1 MNPFQQYHQRYQ
13 EIKAGMAADLSEE
26 AFLELIRNQPA
37 RLNNLFMAG
46 LGMGTLFLRM
56 GAVIQM
62 SRKMHDGDTS
72 NDALFM
78 KQVMDNLRETL
89 PSDTNWKNLWY
100 SSMQAGS
107 EWEAAIP
114 RDNNKNTV
122 LDRFVT
128 FRNKFV
134 HQYIRLVPE
143 QAGDLRKGLLIM
155 DEMANLFSLFEDG
168 EIILKP
174 SGYYWEKG
182 ADVLELHPF
191 VQTGVHEGLPYL
203 FQGMYNNK
211 TGAKFINTLRGDETE
226 PQPNEPLQ
234 TAFQPMQEAL
244 RGGAGQVFDHSERIQ
259 YYLDCFVGRESE
271 VQSALDWVKGNS
283 ANNVLPIY
291 SEAGMGK
298 GALTAGIIGG
308 LIRDDVPVMYH
319 FCGSG
324 MANSLHAVLYHFIL
338 QGKKMPGMNGAGIW
352 KVEDEAIQ
360 RKMNRLPSRYH
371 DAIRLFQ
378 ALLTE
383 CYAPTAKY
391 QGKPLVVVIDGLDEA
406 FVANSQLKVNDWFY
420 VYNDKDEIEDE
431 WKSPEYI
438 KWIFTYRALPD
449 KNKGGFSLDGRFGL
463 EEILSLQPLQ
473 GLTESS
479 VRKALER
486 FGVSEDFV
494 RTVLKNGALA

>member
-1 MNPFQQYHQRYQ
+1 MTPFHQYHSRYLDLKSDLQ
-13 EIKAGMAADLSEE
+13 GSDLS
-26 AFLELIRNQPA
+26 AWLETETS

-62 SRKMHDGDTS
+62 CQKLHDGDTS

-100 SSMQAGS
+100 SAMQAGS
-107 EWEAAIP
+107 EWERTIP
-114 RDNNKNTV
+114 RDTNKNTV

-134 HQYIRLVPE
+134 HQSIRLVPE
-143 QAGDLRKGLLIM
+143 QVGDLRKGMQIM
-155 DEMANLFSLFEDG
+155 DEMASLFSLFEGG

-174 SGYYWEKG
+174 AGYHWVKG
-182 ADVLELHPF
+182 DDTLELHPF
-191 VQTGVHEGLPYL
+191 VQEGAHEGLPYL
-203 FQGMYNNK
+203 FQGMYENK
-211 TGAKFINTLRGDETE
+211 SRAKFINTLRGDETE
-226 PQPNEPLQ
+226 LQPNEPLQ
-234 TAFQPMQEAL
+234 SKFRPMQDAL
-244 RGGAGQVFDHSERIQ
+244 RGGAGQVFDHSERLQ
-259 YYLDCFVGRESE
+259 YYLDCFVGRERE
-271 VQSALDWVKGNS
+271 VQSVLDWVNGDS
-283 ANNVLPIY
+283 VNNVLPIY

-298 GALTAGIIGG
+298 GALTSGIIDG
-308 LIRDDVPVMYH
+308 LIGAEVPVMYH

-352 KVEDEAIQ
+352 KVEDEATQ
-360 RKMNRLPSRYH
+360 RKMDRLPSRYH

-378 ALLTE
+378 SLLTE
-383 CYAPTAKY
+383 CYLPAARY
-391 QGKPLVVVIDGLDEA
+391 QGKPLVVIIDGLDEA
-406 FVANSQLKVNDWFY
+406 FVTNSQLKVNDWFY
-420 VYNDKDEIEDE
+420 TYNDKDEIEDV
-431 WKSPEYI
+431 WKSPEYV

-449 KNKGGFSLDGRFGL
+449 KNKGGFNLEGLFGL
-463 EEILSLQPLQ
+463 QEIPALQPLK

-479 VRKALER
+479 VRKALAV
-486 FGVSEDFV
+486 FKVSEEFV
-494 RTVLKNGALA
+494 QTVLKNGAIA